1 MVKEHKKLTIS
12 EARKMFDVDYE
23 ASYEQRQRAISDAIF
38 YHVTQWDDDLASVT
52 LGYRGQFDVLKK
64 AGRGIL
70 SDLAENQVQVDF
82 DPMDKDRKDAADVAD
97 GLYRSLDGENTSIE
111 AYEVG
116 KQEAV
121 VSGCGHWELYT
132 DYSSRRSES
141 KKQVVRRKPIYESHS
156 TVIWDS
162 NAKLLDKSDA
172 RHVWKLCGYSE
183 SAYKEYVS
191 DLTGEDVDDVK
202 PSDFQQPD
210 TKNGFSWYCAQSNTY
225 YIAALYVRRKQKS
238 KIVTIAD
245 PFGQETTM
253 RDHELKSV
261 MDDLIDEGF
270 NVVSEKEIEEYR
282 VTKYI
287 LSGKEILYDGLIA
300 GQYLPIIPM
309 YGERTFVNGKEIFS
323 GITGPAK
330 DPQMLRN
337 FSMSYLA
344 DLLSKSPRPKP
355 LFFPEQIT
363 GNERFFEDGPD
374 NMYPYGLVNRL
385 APDGSQLPAGP
396 MGQMPETPVPQALGM
411 LIQLTKEAVEDVA
424 NPGVAQDV
432 ADVDISG
439 KAVNA
444 LQATLEKQ
452 SAIYQSHFKHA
463 KRWDATVWASMA
475 SEIMDTPRIEVLTLQ
490 DGTRKEVEVMQTV
503 QDKETGDVKV
513 LNDIYDV
520 EFEVQSKIGP
530 SYSSQK
536 DQTVEKLSEM
546 WAALQPGDPMKEI
559 LMLKIIRLQDGVDTD
574 DIREYANKKLVLL
587 EIKKPE
593 TDEEKQWLAEAKQQP
608 AQPDANMVL
617 AQAEMAKAQAMQMHE
632 QQLAQNNMIDAQL
645 RQKQLDID
653 VFNAQTKRMEAEIK
667 AQEADAKITRTDV
680 ESYGKH
686 IDNQIKATGAMQ
698 PEMVE

>member
-1 MVKEHKKLTIS
+1 MVKEPKKLTIA
-12 EARKMFDVDYE
+12 EARKIFDVDYQ
-23 ASYEQRQRAISDAIF
+23 ASYEARQKAIADAIF
-38 YHVTQWDDDLASVT
+38 YNVTHWDDDFASVT

-64 AGRGIL
+64 AGRDIIT
-70 SDLAENQVQVDF
+70 DLNENQVQIDF
-82 DPMDKDRKDAADVAD
+82 DPMDKDRTDAADLAD
-97 GLYRSLDGENTSIE
+97 GLYRTLGNENTSIE
-111 AYEVG
+111 AFEVA
-116 KQEAV
+116 KQESV
-121 VSGCGHWELYT
+121 VSGVGHWELYT

-141 KKQVVRRKPIYESHS
+141 KKQIIKRKPIYESY
-156 TVIWDS
+156 TTIIWDS

-191 DLTGEDVDDVK
+191 ELTGEDVESVH
-202 PSDFQQPD
+202 PSEFQTPD
-210 TKNGFSWYCAQSNTY
+210 TKDGFSWYCPQTEMY

-238 KIVTIAD
+238 KIVTVVD

-253 RDHELKSV
+253 RDYDLKAV

-270 NVVSEKEIEEYR
+270 TVSSEKDIEEYR

-287 LSGKEILYDGLIA
+287 LSGKEILYEGIIS

-309 YGERTFVNGKEIFS
+309 YGERTYVNGVEYYN

-355 LFFPEQIT
+355 LFYPEQIA
-363 GNERFFEDGPD
+363 GLEKYFEDGPD

-385 APDGSQLPAGP
+385 AADGTVLPAGP
-396 MGQMPETPVPQALGM
+396 MGQMPETPVPQALAL
-411 LIQLTKEAVEDVA
+411 LIELTKSAVEDVA

-432 ADVDISG
+432 SDVDISG
-439 KAVNA
+439 KAVHA
-444 LQATLEKQ
+444 LQAKLEKQ
-452 SAIYQSHFKHA
+452 SAIYQTHFKHA
-463 KRWDATVWASMA
+463 MRWDAMVWASIA
-475 SEIMDTPRIEVLTLQ
+475 SEIMDTPRVEVLTLQ
-490 DGTRKEVEVMQTV
+490 DGTRKEVEVMQTI

-513 LNDIYDV
+513 LNDLYDI
-520 EFEVQSKIGP
+520 EFDVTSKIGP

-536 DQTVEKLSEM
+536 EQTIENLMAM
-546 WAALQPGDPMKEI
+546 WQALQPGDPMKEI
-559 LMLKIIRLQDGVDTD
+559 LMLKIIRLQDGTDTD
-574 DIREYANKKLVLL
+574 DIRDYANKKLVLL

-617 AQAEMAKAQAMQMHE
+617 AQAEMGKAQAMQMHE

-645 RQKQLDID
+645 RQIQLDID
-653 VFNAQTKRMEAEIK
+653 VYNAQTKRMEAEIK
-667 AQEADAKITRTDV
+667 AQEADAKITKTDV

-686 IDNQIKATGAMQ
+686 IDNQIKVTGAMQ